1 MGIPSKGSPIIGRP
15 LRGRELLSVSALVI
29 ANAVPLVGVLFFGWK
44 VFPLILLYWLENV
57 IVGGFN
63 VLRMLTAN
71 PDSPVSWLGKAF
83 FIPFFCVHFGGFTFV
98 HGVFVFAMFGGPA
111 YAHHFGP
118 SVPVVLSAIRE
129 TGIGLGVLGLVLSHG
144 VSFVGNY
151 LLGGEY
157 RRASLPQL
165 MNQPYGRVM
174 VMHVVLLIGGWVV
187 MLMHSPVPAL
197 VLLVA
202 IKTAI
207 DLRAHRAE
215 RRRLAGDSGVGVPA
229 PEPSL

>member
-1 MGIPSKGSPIIGRP
+1 MGQP

-71 PDSPVSWLGKAF
+71 PDSPISWLGKAF
-83 FIPFFCVHFGGFTFV
+83 LIPFFCVHFGGFTYV
-98 HGVFVFAMFGGPA
+98 HGIFVFGLFGGPT
-111 YAHHFGP
+111 YAHQFGP
-118 SVPVVLSAIRE
+118 TVAGVLTAIRT

-151 LLGGEY
+151 LMGGEY
-157 RRASLPQL
+157 RRASLQQL
-165 MNQPYGRVM
+165 MAQPYGRVM
-174 VMHVVLLIGGWVV
+174 VMHMVLLFGGWVV

-197 VLLVA
+197 ALLVG

-215 RRRLAGDSGVGVPA
+215 RRRLAGETLEIASPAVPA
-229 PEPSL
+229 RND